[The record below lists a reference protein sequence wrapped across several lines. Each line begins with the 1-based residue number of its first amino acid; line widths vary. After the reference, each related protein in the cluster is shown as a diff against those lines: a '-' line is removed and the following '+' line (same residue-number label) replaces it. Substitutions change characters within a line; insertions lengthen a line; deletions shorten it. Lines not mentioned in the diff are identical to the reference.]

1 MPMRAIRLATMTL
14 ALLITASA
22 AQAFPAGNVGAS
34 LPQSLEAMRSGPPL
48 VLIKKRCGPRS
59 ILLEGRCIKK
69 SNAASFCGPGYRV
82 QGDKCVQGAYQGSS
96 KRSLVCPAGQVWS
109 AQEGCHYDD

>member
-1 MPMRAIRLATMTL
+1 MPMRALRLATMTL
-14 ALLITASA
+14 ALLIAASA
-22 AQAFPAGNVGAS
+22 AQAFPAGDVGAG

-69 SNAASFCGPGYRV
+69 SEAAGFCGPGYRV
-82 QGDKCVQGAYQGSS
+82 QGDKCVQGAYQGSTKGS
-96 KRSLVCPAGQVWS
+96 RGCPAGQVWN